1 MHKII
6 SSVNIMSLD
15 ITTVSRQV
23 YWLSHCTLSQRSV
36 YKYIGC
42 VVLLDITTVSA
53 HVYRLCCITGHNK
66 CICYWTSQ
74 VYWLCTAMVWL
85 VVPWYLWPSLNEG
98 SGLSGFDSLISTSP
112 TKHPE
117 DLPPHGIL
125 SMKLM
130 NTKVCN
136 WSFFFLFFF
145 YSLTC
150 IHPLQFLSLSPP
162 PPPPPL
168 SHSYI

>member
-1 MHKII
+1 
-6 SSVNIMSLD
+6 MSLD

-23 YWLSHCTLSQRSV
+23 YWLSHCTLSQWSV

-42 VVLLDITTVSA
+42 VMLLDITTVSA
-53 HVYRLCCITGHNK
+53 HVYQSCCITGHNK
-66 CICYWTSQ
+66 CMCYWTSQ
-74 VYWLCTAMVWL
+74 VYWLCNAMVWL

-98 SGLSGFDSLISTSP
+98 SGLSGFNSLISTSP

-125 SMKLM
+125 SM

-136 WSFFFLFFF
+136 WSLLLIFSARGFVGRDVKEA
-145 YSLTC
+145 S
-150 IHPLQFLSLSPP
+150 SGKV
-162 PPPPPL
+162 
-168 SHSYI
+168 SYRQLCETIMVATLD